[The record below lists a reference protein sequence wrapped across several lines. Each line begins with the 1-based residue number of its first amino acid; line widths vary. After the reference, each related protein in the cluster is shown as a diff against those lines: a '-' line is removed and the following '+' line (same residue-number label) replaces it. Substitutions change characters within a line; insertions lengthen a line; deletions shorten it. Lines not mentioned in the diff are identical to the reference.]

1 MHFLISSALG
11 VQNFFLFKNCGTRF
25 GLLDSTE
32 HRRKDKLQALPNCDM
47 GALLSLVAGSSQQP
61 ALLASLIQGCCRPG
75 STAAPSF
82 PLETAGFKPERSQHL
97 QYHKHW
103 TKLGSAKRVPAV
115 EIIFTTRTDMQ
126 EEKYELGSWC
136 LLCRDGSVTHNAS
149 ICCEI
154 PVGTVYFASLS
165 LFSAALQFLCSGYIR
180 KYMSGD
186 FSLLPHCFPSWTTSP
201 ATCIKRYR
209 RS

>member
-1 MHFLISSALG
+1 MTAQNIGGRTSCRLFQTVTWEPSS
-11 VQNFFLFKNCGTRF
+11 RWW
-25 GLLDSTE
+25 
-32 HRRKDKLQALPNCDM
+32 QAAASSQPYWPASSRDAA
-47 GALLSLVAGSSQQP
+47 GQAALLLP
-61 ALLASLIQGCCRPG
+61 ASLWRQQ
-75 STAAPSF
+75 T
-82 PLETAGFKPERSQHL
+82 EKPERSQHL

-115 EIIFTTRTDMQ
+115 EIIFTIRTDMQ

-165 LFSAALQFLCSGYIR
+165 LFSAALQFLCSG
-180 KYMSGD
+180 
-186 FSLLPHCFPSWTTSP
+186 
-201 ATCIKRYR
+201 
-209 RS
+209 